1 MAAAAPPEGLTG
13 WGKAVSTVQNKAS
26 ATKMFDRFAATVKDT
41 PVYGTTLA
49 AITLE
54 QAVDERTWTNLAEFV
69 TKQRKTNGEQYA
81 NTTMRNYVRD
91 AMLLAQ
97 KKFAKETSAKVFFMC
112 MSINN
117 KEESQWLRKVLTQI
131 DRAWAEHKVATGETE
146 DEPMPITFPEH
157 KGIMRAYS
165 RCKQLD
171 AAPKALVCQGARSA
185 AARGGEVS
193 FITLESSQYMQG
205 LNARFGVVESKR
217 RASTL
222 VQYCSKGE

>member
-1 MAAAAPPEGLTG
+1 MAAPAPEGLTG

-26 ATKMFDRFAATVKDT
+26 ATKMFDRFAATVPDT
-41 PVYGTTLA
+41 PVSGTTLA

-54 QAVDERTWTNLAEFV
+54 QAVDERTWTNLADFV
-69 TKQRKTNGEQYA
+69 TKQRKNAKGEQYA

-91 AMLLAQ
+91 AMILAQ

-112 MSINN
+112 MSMNN
-117 KEESQWLRKVLTQI
+117 REESQWLRKVLTQI
-131 DRAWAEHKVATGETE
+131 DRAWAEHKAATGETE
-146 DEPMPITFPEH
+146 DEPMPLTFHEH

-165 RCKQLD
+165 KCKQVD

-185 AARGGEVS
+185 AARGGEMP

-205 LNARFGVVESKR
+205 LNARLGVESKL

-222 VQYCSKGE
+222 VQYCS